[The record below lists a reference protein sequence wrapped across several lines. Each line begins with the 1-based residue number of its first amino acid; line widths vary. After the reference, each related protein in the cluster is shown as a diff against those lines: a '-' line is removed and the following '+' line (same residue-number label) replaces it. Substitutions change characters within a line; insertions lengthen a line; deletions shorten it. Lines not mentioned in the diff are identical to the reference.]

1 VSAVRL
7 GVAPGDSVS
16 FSKTLTETDL
26 VLFAGITGDFDPIHM
41 DEAYARTTPL
51 GRRIAHGALVLGLCS
66 TVAAMIARRAR
77 EGGAEGVA
85 LSLGYDRVR
94 FVAPVYPGETLTA
107 TYTVGTVD
115 ETAARTV
122 SPVEVRKEDG
132 TLALVAT
139 HVMKWVPR

>member
-1 VSAVRL
+1 MRL
-7 GVAPGDSVS
+7 GLSSGDSVS
-16 FSKTLTETDL
+16 FSKTITETDL

-41 DEAYARTTPL
+41 DESYARSTPL

-66 TVAAMIARRAR
+66 TVAAMIAKRAR
-77 EGGAEGVA
+77 EGGAEGVV

-94 FVAPVYPGETLTA
+94 FTAPVYPGETLTA

-115 ETAARTV
+115 EAAARTV

-132 TLALVAT
+132 TLALAAT

>member
-1 VSAVRL
+1 MRL
-7 GVAPGDSVS
+7 GLSSGDSVS

-94 FVAPVYPGETLTA
+94 FLLPVYPGDTLTA
-107 TYTVGTVD
+107 TYVVGTVD
-115 ETAARTV
+115 EAAARTV

-132 TLALVAT
+132 VLCLAAT

>member
-1 VSAVRL
+1 MRL
-7 GVAPGDSVS
+7 GLSSGDSVS
-16 FSKTLTETDL
+16 FSKTITEADL

-41 DEAYARTTPL
+41 DEVYARATPL
-51 GRRIAHGALVLGLCS
+51 GRRIAHGALVLSLCS
-66 TVAAMIARRAR
+66 TVAAMIAKRAR

-115 ETAARTV
+115 EAAARTV

-132 TLALVAT
+132 TLALAAT
-139 HVMKWVPR
+139 HVMKWVSR

>member
-1 VSAVRL
+1 MRL
-7 GVAPGDSVS
+7 GLSSGDSVS

-94 FVAPVYPGETLTA
+94 FLLPVYPGDTLTA
-107 TYTVGTVD
+107 TYVVGTVD
-115 ETAARTV
+115 EAAARTV

-132 TLALVAT
+132 ALCLAAT

>member
-1 VSAVRL
+1 MRL
-7 GVAPGDSVS
+7 GLSPGDTVS
-16 FSKTLTETDL
+16 FAKTLTEADL
-26 VLFAGITGDFDPIHM
+26 VLFAGITGDFDPIHV

-77 EGGAEGVA
+77 DNGAEGIA

-94 FVAPVYPGETLTA
+94 FVAPAYPGDTLTA
-107 TYTVGTVD
+107 TYSVGTVD
-115 ETAARTV
+115 EAAARTT

-132 TLALVAT
+132 TLVLAAT

>member
-1 VSAVRL
+1 MRL
-7 GVAPGDSVS
+7 GLSAGDSVS
-16 FSKTLTETDL
+16 FSKTITETDL
-26 VLFAGITGDFDPIHM
+26 VLFAGITGDFDPIHV

-94 FVAPVYPGETLTA
+94 FTAPVYPGETLTA

-115 ETAARTV
+115 EAAARTV

-132 TLALVAT
+132 TLALAAT
-139 HVMKWVPR
+139 HVMTWVRG

>member
-1 VSAVRL
+1 MRL
-7 GVAPGDSVS
+7 GLSSGDSVS
-16 FSKTLTETDL
+16 FSKTITEADL

-41 DEAYARTTPL
+41 DEVYARATPL

-66 TVAAMIARRAR
+66 TVAAMIAKRAR

-115 ETAARTV
+115 EAAARTV

-132 TLALVAT
+132 TLALAAT
-139 HVMKWVPR
+139 HVMKWVSR